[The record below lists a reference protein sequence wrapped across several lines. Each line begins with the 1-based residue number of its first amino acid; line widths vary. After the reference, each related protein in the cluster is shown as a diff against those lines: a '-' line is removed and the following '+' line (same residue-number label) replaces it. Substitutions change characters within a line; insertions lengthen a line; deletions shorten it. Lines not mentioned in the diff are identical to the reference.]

1 MAQRLLQDIR
11 HEKHQQY
18 FLRMLIHLKCRPRK
32 IELIDDAK
40 VRFWSFEIREFVKP
54 QLIERFFLFKAAFK
68 NKGLIAFFL
77 RIKMQ
82 NTATL
87 GVCLFI

>member
-1 MAQRLLQDIR
+1 
-11 HEKHQQY
+11 
-18 FLRMLIHLKCRPRK
+18 MLIHLKSRPSK

-54 QLIERFFLFKAAFK
+54 QLIERFFLFKSAFK
-68 NKGLIAFFL
+68 NKGLIAFFF